1 MPASEAV
8 PQKQVFILRGGVI
21 VVESLLDKSHFIH
34 CIISPPKKL
43 PKQTYPLSAMWYF
56 TPDAVKTI
64 FKSCPNHEF
73 VCSELIAVIADVNAS
88 FCMIPSAKSD
98 TCETLNDFQ

>member
-34 CIISPPKKL
+34 CI
-43 PKQTYPLSAMWYF
+43 Q
-56 TPDAVKTI
+56 
-64 FKSCPNHEF
+64 
-73 VCSELIAVIADVNAS
+73 VIAAGEHY
-88 FCMIPSAKSD
+88 A
-98 TCETLNDFQ
+98 E